1 MYRKRKF
8 PVLSI
13 LIIVLAQ
20 MSILYIIFLPP
31 NIASFFP
38 LGLALCLLIFKF
50 FGYLE
55 RNKIADIIYKFM
67 IFALCY
73 FTITFSALCISTI
86 VHTFIPPTTNHDAIV
101 VLGAGLNKGD
111 QLSRTLKARLDKTL
125 AIYDNSG
132 KPIIVSG
139 GQGSDE
145 LISEAQAMKTYLVEN
160 GINEDNIYMEDKST
174 STKQNFLYSEDIL
187 DDLFEDNYEILYVSS
202 NFHIFRS
209 FIYMTRADIYGAGI
223 GCNTPWYMLP
233 RDLLREYLAIHSCLL
248 LQN

>member
-1 MYRKRKF
+1 MYRKKKF
-8 PVLSI
+8 PFLNI
-13 LIIVLAQ
+13 LIVVLAL
-20 MSILYIIFLPP
+20 MSILYIIILPP

-38 LGLALCLLIFKF
+38 LGLALCFLIFKF
-50 FGYLE
+50 FRIME
-55 RNKIADIIYKFM
+55 RGKIADIIYKLM
-67 IFALCY
+67 IVALCY
-73 FTITFSALCISTI
+73 FIITFSALCIST
-86 VHTFIPPTTNHDAIV
+86 VVYSFIPPTSNHDAVV
-101 VLGAGLNKGD
+101 VLGAGLNNGD

-145 LISEAQAMKTYLVEN
+145 LISEAEAMKNYLVEN
-160 GINEDNIYMEDKST
+160 GIDEDLIYMEDKST

-187 DDLFEDNYEILYVSS
+187 DELFEDNYNVLYVSS

-209 FIYMTRADIYGAGI
+209 FIYMRRADVYGSGV
-223 GCNTPWYMLP
+223 GCNTPWYMMP
-233 RDLLREYLAIHSCLL
+233 RDLLREYMAIHSCLI